1 MVENIKHIVRI
12 GHVDLKGERPIS
24 QELQKVYGINKTL
37 AYAVCKING
46 IPLNTKAGLLKDE
59 QIKKIEEELSGKNF
73 PSYLY
78 NRRKDFD
85 TGEDIHII
93 GPKLKLQLD
102 FDKKRL
108 QKTKSYRGL
117 RLQAG
122 LPVRGQRTRGNF
134 RKGKALGVQRKK
146 KK

>member
-1 MVENIKHIVRI
+1 MEQNIKHIVRI
-12 GHVDLKGERPIS
+12 GNVDIKGEKLVA
-24 QELQKVYGINKTL
+24 QGLQRIYGVNNTIAL
-37 AYAVCKING
+37 ALCKIHG
-46 IPLNTKAGLLKDE
+46 IDVSTKVGLLTE
-59 QIKKIEEELSGKNF
+59 ENIAKIEGSLDGKDF
-73 PSYLY
+73 PKYLL

-85 TGEDIHII
+85 TGDDKHIT

-122 LPVRGQRTRGNF
+122 LPVRGQRTRANF
-134 RKGKALGVQRKK
+134 RKGKALGVKRKK
-146 KK
+146 K